1 MALPMALSACQT
13 MEEGTSSFAWSTSV
27 AEAGS
32 AAQAQ
37 AAMRSPAG
45 NARAGRISGSP
56 LLDDNKGGP
65 TTMVEGTGRFV
76 GEPPTGAVPRGAE
89 DVADGVTINLA
100 GVPRLT
106 RLTVTVHLIS

>member
-1 MALPMALSACQT
+1 MALPVVLALSACQT
-13 MEEGTSSFAWSTSV
+13 MEEGTSSFAWSTSA

-32 AAQAQ
+32 AVQAQ

-65 TTMVEGTGRFV
+65 ATVMEGTGRFV
-76 GEPPTGAVPRGAE
+76 GEPATGAVPRGAE
-89 DVADGVTINLA
+89 DVGI
-100 GVPRLT
+100 
-106 RLTVTVHLIS
+106 TVTVHLVG